1 MHGGGKGI
9 ALVIADKLKG
19 RSSDGARDAGDT
31 GGGADDS
38 GDGYS
43 MGLESA
49 AADLIAGVRK
59 GDEKAVAAAIRDAV
73 DICMK

>member
-31 GGGADDS
+31 ADDS